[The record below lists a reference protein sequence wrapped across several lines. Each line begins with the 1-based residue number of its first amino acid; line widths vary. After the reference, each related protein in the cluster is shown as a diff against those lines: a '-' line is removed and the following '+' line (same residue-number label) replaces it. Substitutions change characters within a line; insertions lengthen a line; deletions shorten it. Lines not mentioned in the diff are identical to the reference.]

1 MSYHHLTP
9 SERKTISSMIDAD
22 YTQTQIAKA
31 LGRNQS
37 TICRELKRNGEQN
50 EDYNP
55 HLSNIMYWMRR
66 KRVYR
71 RHKRENKRLMKYV
84 RFRLNQKWSPE
95 QIAGHLRCVKYPRD
109 PNMWISHE
117 TIYRYVWEDKANSG
131 KLYRKLRRGR
141 KMYGKRGKGH
151 HPNKYIKDRVSID
164 ERPKVVDER
173 SRVGDWE
180 GDTVYGR
187 HRKGCFVTMVER
199 KSSFLV
205 AAIMPDAKAHSL
217 NNAVLKGFDEI
228 PKSLIQ
234 TVTVDN
240 GKEFSSFKMLEIA
253 LDAKFYFAHPYSAWE
268 RALNENTNGLLRQ
281 FFPKKTDLSKVTKE
295 QLMEVVKCLNNRP
308 RKKLNYRT
316 PREVFAKAA
325 IALDT

>member
-1 MSYHHLTP
+1 MLV
-9 SERKTISSMIDAD
+9 AG
-22 YTQTQIAKA
+22 YTQTQIAEA

-37 TICRELKRNGEQN
+37 TICRELKRNGEKDG
-50 EDYNP
+50 DYCP
-55 HLSNIMYWMRR
+55 HMSNVMYWRR
-66 KRVYR
+66 RLRIYR
-71 RHKRENKRLMKYV
+71 RHKRDNKRLMKYV
-84 RFRLNQKWSPE
+84 LFRLNQKWSPE
-95 QIAGHLRCVKYPRD
+95 QIAGHLRYIKYKGNPC
-109 PNMWISHE
+109 MWISHE
-117 TIYRYVWEDKANSG
+117 TIYRYVWDDKAQGG

-141 KMYGKRGKGH
+141 KIYGKRGKGH

-180 GDTVYGR
+180 GDTVHGR
-187 HRKGCFVTMVER
+187 HRKGCFATFVER

-205 AAIMPDAKAHSL
+205 AETMPDAKAQSL
-217 NNAVLKGFDEI
+217 NNAVLEGFNEI
-228 PKSLIQ
+228 PKSLIR

-240 GKEFSSFKMLEIA
+240 GKEFTNFKKLEME
-253 LDAKFYFAHPYSAWE
+253 LDANFYFAHPYSAWE
-268 RALNENTNGLLRQ
+268 RGLNENTNGLLRQ

-316 PREVFAKAA
+316 PREVFAQAA
-325 IALDT
+325 LALDT